1 MVLVGWHTASCK
13 QEDFAKWNFYY
24 FCAILWYS
32 ELNRF
37 GSLSWTYHLV
47 QTQWVYHT
55 KISIE
60 IPNFS
65 GPKLPHRLSDSVMVT
80 SLNNTGVILIG
91 GEKSIYSI
99 SARDIIELRGN
110 SVENLEWTILEQKIQ
125 FKREDHVAFP
135 VLNLFVNCN
144 EN

>member
-1 MVLVGWHTASCK
+1 MSYINTTYLP
-13 QEDFAKWNFYY
+13 
-24 FCAILWYS
+24 IL
-32 ELNRF
+32 L
-37 GSLSWTYHLV
+37 
-47 QTQWVYHT
+47 
-55 KISIE
+55 
-60 IPNFS
+60 

-110 SVENLEWTILEQKIQ
+110 SVENLEWTILEQQIQ

-135 VLNLFVNCN
+135 VSNLFVNCN